1 MPDHPYSED
10 YYLNGPASGLS
21 NYENYHWLPDK
32 TLPMAL
38 QLKWL
43 LGIKNDDIVLDY
55 GCARGYLV
63 KALRMQG
70 VQAHGYDLSEW
81 AISNCDEGVRNFVST
96 TLNVSPFA
104 WDHIIAK
111 DVFEHIQEVQLVDI
125 VASLLRSCRKQL
137 FIIVPLAHV
146 SGGAYG
152 CPVDEQDSTHVIRW
166 TLPDWIEFLQNFD
179 KNFVVSGGYEAP
191 IIKPNCF
198 EYPRSYG
205 FITVKRVHI

>member
-21 NYENYHWLPDK
+21 NYENYHWLPDR

-38 QLKWL
+38 QLKWM
-43 LGIKNDDIVLDY
+43 LGIRSDDSVLDY

-70 VQAHGYDLSEW
+70 IQAHGYDLSEW
-81 AISNCDEGVRNFVST
+81 AIANCDEGVKGFVST
-96 TLNVSPFA
+96 TINTSPMA

-111 DVFEHIQEVQLVDI
+111 DVFEHIPVDHLTDLVGQ
-125 VASLLRSCRKQL
+125 LLRACRKQL
-137 FIIVPLAHV
+137 YIIVPLAV
-146 SGGAYG
+146 TRGGTYN

-166 TLPDWIEFLQNFD
+166 TLPDWIEFLQRFD

-191 IIKPNCF
+191 VVKPNCF
-198 EYPRSYG
+198 KYPKSYG
-205 FITVKRVHI
+205 FLTVRRVHV